1 MVPEAGGGVTHLVG
15 GDRLR
20 EGPRSG
26 RVPFSARKSADFPS
40 NHGLLFRATTSLFKQ
55 VVFNLLPT
63 LRLNFVVTSRALRQ
77 A

>member
-26 RVPFSARKSADFPS
+26 RVPFSARKFADFPS
-40 NHGLLFRATTSLFKQ
+40 NYGLLFRASTSLIKQ
-55 VVFNLLPT
+55 AVSKPSTHPSLQLVGAAH
-63 LRLNFVVTSRALRQ
+63 RV
-77 A
+77 